1 MAILFSSAFQVRY
14 PAEGQMVIVDPPTLW
29 IAFVWYAVALLGIVV
44 VLRRPGTRN
53 IASMAGGILL
63 IVGALGGW
71 AHSHASSVTIDKG
84 AGTFKLRSPWPRGD
98 YIRPLSELK
107 SATVETAQGAY
118 RLVFVLEGGHREG
131 LGPYSDQ
138 SGQPEAAFAINH
150 FLGVEKSSTPEN
162 IQKSPQPS
170 SVERT
175 TIHFNGRDMTFTLA
189 DTQQLQQALQTYL
202 DVHKNDRP
210 PNILQGL
217 PERVGEA
224 QIDSGGNI
232 EMAPWQLVVRDTE
245 LVLACRMTTV
255 KDQAGNQ
262 FVAHLS
268 NAGHQWLVSSIE
280 YVKLFDS
287 VRASHN

>member
-1 MAILFSSAFQVRY
+1 MTILFSSAFQVQY
-14 PAEGQMVIVDPPTLW
+14 PAEGQMVIIDPPTLW
-29 IAFVWYAVALLGIVV
+29 VALVWYVVALLGLMAF
-44 VLRRPGTRN
+44 LRKPETRN
-53 IASMAGGILL
+53 LLSMAGGILFL
-63 IVGALGGW
+63 GCGLCGWEYSHSSSAAL
-71 AHSHASSVTIDKG
+71 DKG
-84 AGTFKLRSPWPRGD
+84 AGTFTLHSPWPRGD

-175 TIHFNGRDMTFTLA
+175 TIHFNGQDMTFTLA

-262 FVAHLS
+262 FVAHFS

-287 VRASHN
+287 WASPN